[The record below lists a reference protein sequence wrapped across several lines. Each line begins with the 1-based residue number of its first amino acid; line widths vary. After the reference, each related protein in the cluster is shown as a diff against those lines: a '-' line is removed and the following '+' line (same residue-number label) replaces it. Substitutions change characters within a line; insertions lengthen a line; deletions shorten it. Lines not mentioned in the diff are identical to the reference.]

1 MATPVVTT
9 TGGAIPEIAGDAAL
23 KVPPGDVGSLVD
35 ALTELLA
42 NEELRRTFVA
52 AGLDRASEFTWK
64 DTANGMLN
72 LYRSLL

>member
-42 NEELRRTFVA
+42 NEELQRTFVA
-52 AGLDRASEFTWK
+52 TGLDRASKFTWK